1 MNNEFIDVPFQFES
15 KSLTEDGTFEGY
27 GSMFGGEPDA
37 YGDVVVK
44 GAFKKTISKGGR
56 NGFGI
61 AMLYQHDPKQP
72 IGTWQTLREDDKG
85 LYVKGKLI
93 RGVQKADEAYLLM
106 KENVLR
112 GLSIGYDTIDH
123 EIVEDK
129 KRNTRTRF
137 LKEVS
142 LWEISP
148 VTFPALVRAQITN
161 VKSLIRDSKDER
173 SLEAALRE
181 AGLSNGEAK
190 DIVFMCRP
198 YLRGISNSG
207 QGLKEILQGLS
218 KKNTELLKVLQ

>member
-1 MNNEFIDVPFQFES
+1 MNNEFIDVPFQFEA

-27 GSMFGGEPDA
+27 GSMFGGEPDS

-161 VKSLIRDSKDER
+161 VKDAIKQAKTER
-173 SLEAALRE
+173 ELEAALRE
-181 AGLSNGEAK
+181 AGLSWGQAK
-190 DIVFMCRP
+190 DIAFMCRP
-198 YLRGISNSG
+198 YLRGVEAV
-207 QGLKEILQGLS
+207 GLKSILTGLS
-218 KKNTELLKVLQ
+218 KKNKELAKVLQG

>member
-1 MNNEFIDVPFQFES
+1 MSNDFIDVPFEI
-15 KSLTEDGTFEGY
+15 KGLTDDGTFEGY

-44 GAFKKTISKGGR
+44 GAFKKSISKGGR

-72 IGTWQTLREDDKG
+72 IGTWQMLKEDDQG

-106 KENVLR
+106 KEKALR
-112 GLSIGYDTIDH
+112 GLSIGYDTLDH

-129 KRNTRTRF
+129 KRNTRTRY
-137 LKEVS
+137 LKEVN

-161 VKSLIRDSKDER
+161 VKDAIRSAKNER
-173 SLEAALRE
+173 DLEAALRE
-181 AGLSNGEAK
+181 AGLSYGQAK
-190 DIVFMCRP
+190 DVAFMCKP
-198 YLRGISNSG
+198 YLRGIVEEQR
-207 QGLKEILQGLS
+207 QGIKDILQGFS
-218 KKNTELLKVLQ
+218 KWNKELTHVR